1 MDLLEIEGKVIL
13 REHGMNVPLGRS
25 CSDLDQLREC
35 LGAGTFP
42 MVIKAQV
49 TTGGRGKAGG
59 IAIVNDAQ
67 TGYDEGERILSMSI
81 KGKKVGSLLV
91 EPLVPSESELYVS
104 ISYDPTS
111 GMPLL
116 LVSPK
121 GGMDVESVPVTDILR
136 QSIDPLYG
144 LADYMVR
151 RSVKFLDLARIESR
165 FADFIGSLWEL
176 FWAKDLELLE
186 VNPLI
191 LTPSGDLVAVDV
203 KMSVNDD
210 SIYRH
215 PGLGLDPNR
224 ERTAYERRAREL
236 GLVGV
241 EMEGSVGV
249 LANGAGLTMS
259 VMDALG
265 DHGLRAGAFLDLGGT
280 DDPSKVGEAVGLLFD
295 RGLLPNIKGIMI
307 CVFGGITRCDTVA
320 EGLIKEMKNK
330 SPDIPVVVRLRGIME
345 ENALG
350 LLIENGLHAH
360 RNVDEA
366 CLTLKD
372 RMEGS

>member
-1 MDLLEIEGKVIL
+1 MDLLEIEGKIIL
-13 REHGMNVPLGRS
+13 REHGMNVPPGRS
-25 CSDLDQLREC
+25 CSDLDELSEC
-35 LGAGTFP
+35 IDAGTFP

-59 IAIVNDAQ
+59 ISIVNDAQ
-67 TGYDEGERILSMSI
+67 TGYDEGKRILSMSI

-91 EPLVPSESELYVS
+91 EPLVPSERELYVS

-121 GGMDVESVPVTDILR
+121 GGMDVESVAVNDILR

-144 LADYMVR
+144 LADYTVR

-165 FADFIGSLWEL
+165 FADLVGSLWEL
-176 FWAKDLELLE
+176 FWTMDLELLE

-191 LTPSGDLVAVDV
+191 LTPTGDLVAVDV
-203 KMSVNDD
+203 KMIVNDD

-215 PGLGLDPNR
+215 PGSGLDPNR
-224 ERTAYERRAREL
+224 EKTAFERRAREL
-236 GLVGV
+236 GLIGV
-241 EMEGSVGV
+241 ELDGSVAV

-259 VMDALG
+259 VMDVLG

-280 DDPSKVGEAVGLLFD
+280 DDPDKVGEAVGLLFD
-295 RGLLPNIKGIMI
+295 RDLLTNIKGIMI

-320 EGLIKEMKNK
+320 EGLIKELKDK

-345 ENALG
+345 EKALA
-350 LLIENGLHAH
+350 LLIENGIHAH
-360 RNVDEA
+360 RRVDEA

-372 RMEGS
+372 RMGGG